1 VKFWEA
7 VALALVL
14 GAGIVSWVYV
24 QDTANAKSNLRN
36 SLRSVQDA
44 FTVSDTKNAI
54 RLEAAV
60 TRASMGRDLPVGTLD
75 NYAYAWNSPEVRDAW
90 LKRTENEVRNLANI
104 LFVIRGAE
112 ERHRLNEHTTNLAEQ
127 VAELRSELGRIVE
140 ALGGEAGAEGALSF
154 TGSDAGDWGDK
165 IGPIY
170 SALVA
175 LMNETTHRLAEKAT
189 TRAWIYQGI
198 FILGSTLLVGVRI
211 MEWRSER
218 SCC

>member
-112 ERHRLNEHTTNLAEQ
+112 ERHKLNEHTTNLAEQ

-154 TGSDAGDWGDK
+154 TGSDASRHLHSWFGPSCRSQDHGVEK
-165 IGPIY
+165 REKLLLIGHEHHPYDASIHQDRLTSDPIQ
-170 SALVA
+170 LQTKGQ
-175 LMNETTHRLAEKAT
+175 LR
-189 TRAWIYQGI
+189 
-198 FILGSTLLVGVRI
+198 
-211 MEWRSER
+211 
-218 SCC
+218 